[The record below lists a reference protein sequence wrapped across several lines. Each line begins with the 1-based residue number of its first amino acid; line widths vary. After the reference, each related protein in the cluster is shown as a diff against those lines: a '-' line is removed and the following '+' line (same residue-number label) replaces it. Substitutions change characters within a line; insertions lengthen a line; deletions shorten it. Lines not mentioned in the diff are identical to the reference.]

1 MQQTLNGSALTEIY
15 PAGRFDSSLMVQDG
29 NRQVFELLGE
39 YIYSP
44 LYKMVLKKDIKR
56 LEAAV
61 NSCSEEESVDECV
74 QLAGA
79 RGEYEKYIVSV
90 RKYGSEGDYY
100 IEFQNVSVNR
110 QQTKILKNRLLAAND
125 FLAVAGGFFFT
136 YTPRTNCFHMFW
148 VNNEQKIDVYDIDLD
163 EWIDKITHDNLV
175 TGQDREIF
183 EAFCAVLRNAEHSH
197 EFSFHGCILTKG
209 GNRDAYRI
217 KFVPRSYDDE
227 KVVVGVWTIINEHT
241 GNEVED
247 YVEGTYLDPLT
258 RILNKRAI
266 TDYAE
271 EAAASGEKLAL
282 VMIDIDNF
290 KEVND
295 TYGHLFGDQVIAA
308 TADIAKRVVGEN
320 GAVGRIGGDE
330 FMAVLKGY
338 EDEMGLR
345 NYLRTIKTGVASLF
359 QDRLNGGRISC
370 SIGAARAGIDA
381 DDYKGL
387 FRIADKALYI
397 AKQKGRNRFII
408 YKPELHG
415 QFNVSGSDYDM
426 TEIKD
431 SFYSDKDMNK
441 LNMLIADSIING
453 SSYPNGLL
461 KHAAHT
467 LMLDRLVII
476 WGEKREVFASYPPDY
491 RPEGDNWHLLEG
503 QQYLDLFKDDTLVI
517 TNVNML
523 EYSMPEIYDL
533 YKKNGVLS
541 LMQHLMRDREGRR
554 IGMIM
559 AEECTNM
566 RHFPKLAIQLFEN
579 MCYIINALL
588 VKEGL
593 DK

>member
-1 MQQTLNGSALTEIY
+1 MNGSALTEVY
-15 PAGRFDSSLMVQDG
+15 PAGRFDNSLMVQDG

-44 LYKMVLKKDIKR
+44 LYKMVLKKDVKR

-79 RGEYEKYIVSV
+79 QGEYEKYIVSV
-90 RKYGSEGDYY
+90 RKYSSAGDYY
-100 IEFQNVSVNR
+100 IEFQNVSVNK
-110 QQTKILKNRLLAAND
+110 QQTKSLKNRLLVAND
-125 FLAVAGGFFFT
+125 FLSVAGGFFFT
-136 YTPRTNCFHMFW
+136 YMPRTNCFHMFW
-148 VNNEQKIDVYDIDLD
+148 VNNEQKIDVYNIDLD
-163 EWIDKITHDNLV
+163 EWIDKMTNDNLV
-175 TGQDREIF
+175 TGQDREVF
-183 EAFCAVLRNAEHSH
+183 DAFCAALRKAEHGH

-209 GNRDAYRI
+209 GNWDAYRI

-227 KVVVGVWTIINEHT
+227 KVVVGVWTIINEQT

-338 EDEMGLR
+338 EDELGLR

-397 AKQKGRNRFII
+397 AKQKGRNRFVI

-415 QFNVSGSDYDM
+415 QFNVSGNDYDM

-431 SFYSDKDMNK
+431 SFYSDKDMNR
-441 LNMLIADSIING
+441 LNELLADTIING
-453 SSYPNGLL
+453 SSRLPRLL
-461 KHAAHT
+461 EHAAHT
-467 LMLDRLVII
+467 LMVDRLVVI
-476 WGEKREVFASYPPDY
+476 WGEKRRVLAAYPAEY
-491 RPEGDNWHLLEG
+491 QLKEDNRELLEG
-503 QQYLDLFKDDTLVI
+503 QQYQEMFKNDMLAI

-523 EYSMPEIYDL
+523 EYSMSEVYAL
-533 YKKNGVLS
+533 YQKNGVLC
-541 LMQHLMRDREGRR
+541 LMQHLLRDGEGRCM
-554 IGMIM
+554 GMM
-559 AEECTNM
+559 LAEECTNM
-566 RHFPKLAIQLFEN
+566 RHFPQLARQLFQN
-579 MCYIINALL
+579 MCCVVNAVLI
-588 VKEGL
+588 KEGL

>member
-1 MQQTLNGSALTEIY
+1 MNDSVLTEVY
-15 PAGRFDSSLMVQDG
+15 PAGRFDNTLMVQDG

-44 LYKMVLKKDIKR
+44 LYKMVQKKDIRR

-74 QLAGA
+74 QLVNAQ
-79 RGEYEKYIVSV
+79 GEYEKYIVSV
-90 RKYGSEGDYY
+90 RKSGSEGDYY

-110 QQTKILKNRLLAAND
+110 RQTKNLKNRLLAAND
-125 FLAVAGGFFFT
+125 FLTVAGGFFFT

-148 VNNEQKIDVYDIDLD
+148 VNNEQKIDVYDIDFD
-163 EWIDKITHDNLV
+163 EWIGKMTRDELV
-175 TGQDREIF
+175 TGQDKEVF
-183 EAFCAVLRNAEHSH
+183 DAFCAALRAAEDGH
-197 EFSFHGCILTKG
+197 EFSFHGRILSKG

-227 KVVVGVWTIINEHT
+227 AVVVGAWTIINEQT

-247 YVEGTYLDPLT
+247 YVEGTYVDSLT

-271 EAAASGEKLAL
+271 EAVASGEKIAL

-290 KEVND
+290 KDVND

-308 TADIAKRVVGEN
+308 TADIAKKVVGEN

-330 FMAVLKGY
+330 FMAVLKKY
-338 EDEMGLR
+338 EDELDLR
-345 NYLRTIKTGVASLF
+345 NYLRTIKTRVASLF
-359 QDRLNGGRISC
+359 QDRLNGGRLSC

-381 DDYKGL
+381 NDYKGL

-415 QFNVSGSDYDM
+415 QFNVSSDDYDM
-426 TEIKD
+426 TEIRD
-431 SFYSDKDMNK
+431 SFYSDKDMNR
-441 LNMLIADSIING
+441 LNELLADTVING
-453 SSYPNGLL
+453 SSCLNRLL
-461 KHAAHT
+461 EHAART
-467 LMLDRLVII
+467 LMVDRLAVI
-476 WGEKREVFASYPPDY
+476 WGEKRQVIAAYPEDFLLK
-491 RPEGDNWHLLEG
+491 EDNRDILEG
-503 QQYLDLFKDDTLVI
+503 QQYQEMFHDDILTI

-523 EYSMPEIYDL
+523 EYNMPEVYEL
-533 YKKNGVLS
+533 YRRNGVLS
-541 LMQHLMRDREGRR
+541 LMQHLLRDGEDRCA
-554 IGMIM
+554 GMIV

-566 RHFPKLAIQLFEN
+566 RHFPQLAVQLFEN
-579 MCYIINALL
+579 TCHIINAVLI
-588 VKEGL
+588 KEGL